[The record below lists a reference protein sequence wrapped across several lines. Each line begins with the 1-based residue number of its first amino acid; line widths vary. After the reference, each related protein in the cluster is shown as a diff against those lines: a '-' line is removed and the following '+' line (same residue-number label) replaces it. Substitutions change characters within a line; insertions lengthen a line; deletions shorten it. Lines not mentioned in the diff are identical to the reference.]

1 MKDFEKGNNA
11 CAMGWYVFHATPEDM
26 HDLEFRKLVLEAIK
40 ARKMQKS

>member
-1 MKDFEKGNNA
+1 MEKMNHA
-11 CAMGWYVFHATPEDM
+11 ASAQWLVFHTTPEDM